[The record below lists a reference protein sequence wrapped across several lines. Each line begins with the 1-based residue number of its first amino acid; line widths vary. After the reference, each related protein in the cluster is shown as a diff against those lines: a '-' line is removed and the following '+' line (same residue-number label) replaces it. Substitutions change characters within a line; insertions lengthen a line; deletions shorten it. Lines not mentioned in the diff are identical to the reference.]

1 METPQAFFAPLE
13 GSLEPD
19 RRLPGQS
26 GAGGSDGLLN
36 EARFVS
42 RPDKMVDLESTEA
55 RPDEQS
61 APGAEPILPCA
72 KAVPG
77 FGKNSSIDEHG
88 LPLSQL

>member
-36 EARFVS
+36 EARLYHDPTKWLIWS
-42 RPDKMVDLESTEA
+42 LSKLGLTSSLLR
-55 RPDEQS
+55 
-61 APGAEPILPCA
+61 APNQFTLRQGGSGIWE
-72 KAVPG
+72 KQQ
-77 FGKNSSIDEHG
+77 H
-88 LPLSQL
+88 